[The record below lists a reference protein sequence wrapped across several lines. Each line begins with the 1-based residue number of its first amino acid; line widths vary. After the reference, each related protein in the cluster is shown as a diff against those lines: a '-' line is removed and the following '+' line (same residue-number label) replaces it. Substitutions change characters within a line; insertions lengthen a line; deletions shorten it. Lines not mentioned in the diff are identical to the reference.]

1 MKSVLLHGGSGDHSS
16 EDRIRGLCRLLPE
29 KPEIYSGALEE
40 DWRYGLAE
48 LGPLIRNR
56 PGVMAHRLRRGDRCI
71 TAWPDGVQELRKG
84 VRAVLWGWSPAG
96 EIGPQMVKKLSRFQQ
111 IVVTE
116 PRSAALLRRAGL
128 EKKVRIG
135 PDPAFL
141 VGRQIRALRGA
152 FRQDT
157 LGLCVSP
164 SVGNLE
170 RSQGLLFRSYCD
182 LIRWVLTNTRWQ
194 VALIPYCAK
203 KGCND
208 ALLHKAILR
217 QFPGEDRLI
226 CREDGDCRV
235 LRGDLSMCRCC
246 VGTAGV
252 PAAWSCGVP
261 GVCIGAGSHVQGL
274 ADTLFT
280 SGRESVV
287 RVSSLKTEEDLTQYF
302 VEFLRKEDALRRWL
316 QVSAPRYRQWAQ
328 EWKWC
333 G

>member
-1 MKSVLLHGGSGDHSS
+1 MRTILLHGGSGDHSS
-16 EDRIRGLCRLLPE
+16 EDRIRGLCDLLPE
-29 KPEIYSGALEE
+29 KPEICSVALEE

-48 LGPLIRNR
+48 LGPLVRNR
-56 PGVMAHRLRRGDRCI
+56 PGVMARRLGRADRCI
-71 TAWPDGVQELRKG
+71 TARPTDAQDLRHG

-96 EIGPQMVKKLSRFQQ
+96 EISPQMAKKLSRFHK

-128 EKKVRIG
+128 ERKVRMG

-141 VGRQIRALRGA
+141 VKRQLRALGGA

-164 SVGNLE
+164 AVSNFE
-170 RSQGLLFRSYCD
+170 RTQGLLFHSYCH
-182 LIRWVLTNTRWQ
+182 LIRWVLANTSWQ
-194 VALIPYCAK
+194 VALIPYCVK
-203 KGCND
+203 ERCND
-208 ALLHKAILR
+208 TLLHKALLR
-217 QFPGEDRLI
+217 QFRGEDRLI

-287 RVSSLKTEEDLTQYF
+287 RVSSLKTEEDLTRYF

-328 EWKWC
+328 EWKWSS
-333 G
+333 